1 VPYQRVAG
9 DRRPAWVESV
19 GERAFL
25 MSAPLARLGVR
36 MDRIT
41 LTVPPEPAF
50 HGTLRLV
57 VGGIGARSQL
67 SYEQVSEL
75 QLAVESLVA
84 HRRVQGDAIIVEADL
99 DSGGISL
106 LLGPFEPEDDPS
118 RLRVVERLVARV
130 AVVERDRGQWLEL
143 VSEGPRT

>member
-1 VPYQRVAG
+1 MTRT
-9 DRRPAWVESV
+9 
-19 GERAFL
+19 
-25 MSAPLARLGVR
+25 LATLGVR

-41 LTVPPEPAF
+41 LSVPPEPAF

-75 QLAVESLVA
+75 QLAVESLVR
-84 HRRVQGDAIIVEADL
+84 HRRVQGDAIVVEADV
-99 DSGGISL
+99 DGGAISL
-106 LLGPFEPEDDPS
+106 LLGPFEPEDDPA

-130 AVVERDRGQWLEL
+130 AVIERDGSQWLEL
-143 VSEGPRT
+143 VSEGPGT

>member
-1 VPYQRVAG
+1 MG
-9 DRRPAWVESV
+9 GS
-19 GERAFL
+19 
-25 MSAPLARLGVR
+25 LATLGVR

-41 LTVPPEPAF
+41 LSLPSEPAF

-84 HRRVQGDAIIVEADL
+84 HRRVRGEAIVVEAGVND
-99 DSGGISL
+99 GGITL

-130 AVVERDRGQWLEL
+130 AVVERDGGDWLEL
-143 VSEGPRT
+143 TSEKAGT